1 MIVVDTNIL
10 AYMVFKTD
18 YSGPVAQLHELDPV
32 WEVPLLWKS
41 EFLNVV
47 ALYFRRNLI
56 TYPDAINSFDYAE
69 RLVNHHEHT
78 ISGVMVMDLIAGS
91 TCSSYDC
98 EFVALA
104 KSMETKLITYDK
116 QIIKEF
122 PGLAMRP
129 EDYIAKIS

>member
-10 AYMVFKTD
+10 AYMVFRTS
-18 YSGPVAQLHELDPV
+18 YSDQVAKLHELDPV

-47 ALYFRRNLI
+47 ASYFRRNLI
-56 TYPDAINSFDYAE
+56 TYQEAIHSFDYAE
-69 RLVNHHEHT
+69 KLVNLHEHT
-78 ISGVMVMDLIAGS
+78 ISGVMVMELIAGS

-122 PGLAMRP
+122 PGIAVRP
-129 EDYIAKIS
+129 EDYISKIS